1 MQFFYSVSSI
11 NCRED
16 KKKKKKYIKTIY
28 LLIYLFL
35 GLLVDSLAKF
45 RQTLFNLR
53 NIYTPT
59 PNPHQWQVTLLLQ
72 KAFDPVPN
80 IYQMFAG
87 TLKASSVLKTI
98 SVLNQLQHFPLE
110 TELLSLAQAFPQTLD

>member
-45 RQTLFNLR
+45 RQTLFNLQ
-53 NIYTPT
+53 NIYMPT

-98 SVLNQLQHFPLE
+98 SVLNQIQHFPLE